1 MSAKSIIRTIDEN
14 NREELKKTYIELS
27 KDNDK
32 VYLDYLFY
40 ALKKYIHNPVETL
53 NETTEERLKR
63 QDTIY
68 RKKVIEKYNTC
79 MITGKDIEVCQVA
92 HILPFKD
99 SNEEEK
105 YDSENGFL
113 LSADLH
119 MLFDNK
125 NFDLKI
131 NQDGYI
137 IFSDNILNKK
147 SMIEYHQYNNKKL
160 NLTEKN
166 KYYLKKKYEIK

>member
-1 MSAKSIIRTIDEN
+1 MSYEFFTNYINENINKSSDEIYD
-14 NREELKKTYIELS
+14 ELKKYDNKEILNFIMLDRFNYIP
-27 KDNDK
+27 K
-32 VYLDYLFY
+32 
-40 ALKKYIHNPVETL
+40 L
-53 NETTEERLKR
+53 NETLEERLKR
-63 QDTIY
+63 QDTLY

-79 MITGKDIEVCQVA
+79 MISGKDIEVCQVA
-92 HILPFKD
+92 HILPFKN

-131 NQDGYI
+131 NQDGYV
-137 IFSDNILNKK
+137 IFSDNILKNKN
-147 SMIEYHQYNNKKL
+147 MIEYNKYNNKKI

-166 KYYLKKKYEIK
+166 KYYLKKKYGL

>member
-1 MSAKSIIRTIDEN
+1 MVSVYELNNLILNLQSNKDFVNKYEELIKLYPNEEDKIDLVFYDLYNFEYIKIDEK
-14 NREELKKTYIELS
+14 E
-27 KDNDK
+27 
-32 VYLDYLFY
+32 
-40 ALKKYIHNPVETL
+40 
-53 NETTEERLKR
+53 KR

-147 SMIEYHQYNNKKL
+147 SMIEYNKYNNKKI

-166 KYYLKKKYEIK
+166 KYYLKKKYEIN